1 MAKASFAAGCF
12 WGVEALF
19 RAVPGVTDAVCGYE
33 GGHTESP
40 TYKEVCT
47 DRTGHAETVEV
58 TFDPAVVSFDGLLD
72 VFFGGHNPTTLNEQ
86 GVDKGTQYRS
96 VIFFHDAEQ
105 ENAARAKI
113 AALTAAQ
120 TFKKPIVTEIVPA
133 VTFWPAEEYH
143 QRYFEKHPDEQVCHI
158 GGH

>member
-1 MAKASFAAGCF
+1 MAIASFAGGCF

-33 GGHTESP
+33 GGHTENP

-47 DRTGHAETVEV
+47 DKTGHAETVQV
-58 TFDPAVVSFDGLLD
+58 SFDPAVISFDGLLD
-72 VFFGGHNPTTLNEQ
+72 AFFGGHNPTTLNEQ

-96 VIFFHDAEQ
+96 VIFCHDAEQ
-105 ENAARAKI
+105 EEIARGKVVALTEAKI
-113 AALTAAQ
+113 FT
-120 TFKKPIVTEIVPA
+120 KPIVTEIVPA
-133 VTFWPAEEYH
+133 VKFWPAEEYH